1 MSSSA
6 TAETTVNPNP
16 TGPTTNTANTR
27 RIVPNYEGPSRLQR
41 DLAAAKEL
49 QERVKNLQVTPI
61 VCKDL
66 TPATPEATPAP
77 VEKSPPTKDAP
88 PPTKDS
94 QPPTNATDEAM
105 DIDKLEFITHTS
117 SKATR
122 KRPSTPKIKEL
133 LEDKQIKLRVREYV
147 SIWKQYLAIANNGP
161 TAALRALL
169 TTAQDSQKAL
179 QKRFLRILSCS

>member
-6 TAETTVNPNP
+6 TAETTVDPNP
-16 TGPTTNTANTR
+16 TGPTTNTANSR

-61 VCKDL
+61 VRKDL

-88 PPTKDS
+88 PPTKDA
-94 QPPTNATDEAM
+94 QPPTNATDKAM
-105 DIDKLEFITHTS
+105 DVDELEVITHTS
-117 SKATR
+117 SEATQ
-122 KRPSTPKIKEL
+122 KRPSTPEIKEL
-133 LEDKQIKLRVREYV
+133 SEDDQIKLRAKEHV
-147 SIWKQYLAIANNGP
+147 SIWK
-161 TAALRALL
+161 
-169 TTAQDSQKAL
+169 
-179 QKRFLRILSCS
+179 